1 LIQKTRHLDSIVA
14 RALLVADF
22 MDSIGQSA
30 TSAGHASMS
39 ERSPEADIEL
49 SCVNVAE
56 EHRRGVSKSTFPTME
71 CWSPCSLN

>member
-1 LIQKTRHLDSIVA
+1 MPAS
-14 RALLVADF
+14 AL
-22 MDSIGQSA
+22 GQSA

-56 EHRRGVSKSTFPTME
+56 DTGAVFLNRP
-71 CWSPCSLN
+71 SLLWNDGLPAP